1 MSSDGISRSQALA
14 LAVDGAA
21 GQRRKGLAQVVGKD
35 NARTLNEMVLNRLR
49 DDKGGGITAL
59 GAGLMGTLSDEA
71 RAVVEQEMKAASERL
86 NKQIPHLLKQ
96 SAGIIE
102 MPEIP
107 DHVVARLTEAA
118 TVRMDTTVIGRE
130 MEKYLSRETVAE
142 VVPSA
147 RIEPARERGK
157 NTKRKPR
164 RRASAPEL
172 IVKRALRRHHKAAR
186 ALLSGLDLTTEL
198 KELTDLE
205 AELNKGTPQA
215 CKHASYRA
223 RNLIEGLADC
233 LFPPTS
239 KPRKGRDGQ
248 ERSLGPSNFKNR
260 LIAYVEE
267 RMEGKWEGHEFRD
280 FVATL
285 DTVMRWTGSG
295 PHGVYDPHEAE
306 HMYPRLLDALA
317 VLARAHGS
325 D

>member
-1 MSSDGISRSQALA
+1 MSSDELSRSQTLA

-21 GQRRKGLAQVVGKD
+21 GQRGKALAQVVGNE
-35 NARTLNEMVLNRLR
+35 NARTLNEMVLSQLR

-59 GAGLMGTLSDEA
+59 GAGLVGTLSDEA
-71 RAVVEQEMKAASERL
+71 RAVIEREMSIAAQQFA
-86 NKQIPHLLKQ
+86 KQRPHLLKRGGI
-96 SAGIIE
+96 AGDL
-102 MPEIP
+102 P
-107 DHVVARLTEAA
+107 DDIVARFTEAA
-118 TVRMDTTVIGRE
+118 TIRMDAGVIGRE
-130 MEKYLSRETVAE
+130 MEKHLPRERLIE

-147 RIEPARERGK
+147 RIEQVPKRRKSA
-157 NTKRKPR
+157 KRKPR

-172 IVKRALRRHHKAAR
+172 IVKRALRRHRKAAR
-186 ALLSGLDLTTEL
+186 ALLVELDLTTEL

-205 AELNKGTPQA
+205 AELNKGTVQA

-233 LFPPTS
+233 LFPPSS
-239 KPRKGRDGQ
+239 KTRKGRDGKKHA
-248 ERSLGPSNFKNR
+248 LGSKDFKNR
-260 LIAYVEE
+260 LIAYVED
-267 RMEGKWEGHEFRD
+267 RLNGDWEGHDFRA